1 MHCALEGTVKK
12 LLELWFKSS
21 NHKYQFYMD
30 SKIKHIDNLLLKIQ
44 YPSELPRTQRSII
57 NYNLFK
63 ANECRN
69 LIYYGLIYV
78 LKDFM
83 ETSYYEHLIN
93 YILFIRILTQDY
105 VDNNDI
111 IKSKLLINQF
121 VKNFEKL
128 YGSTNSSFNL
138 HSHLHLPDQVAI
150 YGPLNKISCFPFE
163 GVFKICHNLFFGT
176 VNIAEQI
183 AANLKLI
190 TLLNNTDIV
199 NQNLIQ
205 FMNDSNFQEIN
216 HSDVNKILFPKQISI
231 NNLRDVERKLLNP
244 LVTKDIIITGKRALI
259 NCKKFSTNTDNKN
272 FKTQNFTI
280 RYLNSTSYKYGI
292 LRNFYNINNVIYAL
306 VQTFRKAQNFV
317 SDQTIEEHLNKYF
330 LICHLS
336 EEYEIIHYKNIDTKC
351 VILKNQNEYFISVCN
366 LLNEHD

>member
-57 NYNLFK
+57 NYN
-63 ANECRN
+63 
-69 LIYYGLIYV
+69 Y
-78 LKDFM
+78 
-83 ETSYYEHLIN
+83 
-93 YILFIRILTQDY
+93 
-105 VDNNDI
+105 
-111 IKSKLLINQF
+111 
-121 VKNFEKL
+121 
-128 YGSTNSSFNL
+128 
-138 HSHLHLPDQVAI
+138 
-150 YGPLNKISCFPFE
+150 
-163 GVFKICHNLFFGT
+163 
-176 VNIAEQI
+176 
-183 AANLKLI
+183 
-190 TLLNNTDIV
+190 
-199 NQNLIQ
+199 
-205 FMNDSNFQEIN
+205 
-216 HSDVNKILFPKQISI
+216 
-231 NNLRDVERKLLNP
+231 
-244 LVTKDIIITGKRALI
+244 
-259 NCKKFSTNTDNKN
+259 KFSTNTDNKN